1 MFIPISLKGVE
12 AKGLSNMKTDKKN
25 VEQYVTPEMTQ
36 IDIVPEG
43 VLCASNGEQED
54 GGLIPE

>member
-1 MFIPISLKGVE
+1 
-12 AKGLSNMKTDKKN
+12 MKTDKKN

-43 VLCASNGEQED
+43 ILCASDGDVTGGGSEGIGGGGEF
-54 GGLIPE
+54 